1 MRRDP
6 SLTPDLSAQ
15 RRPAGEPII
24 TESGN
29 VIHAGEL
36 VGKTIRLKSR
46 RWVHARPTGQYSAS
60 TYPTQLDAALA
71 LLKEVQQE

>member
-1 MRRDP
+1 MNRNLN
-6 SLTPDLSAQ
+6 LTPDLSAQ

-29 VIHAGEL
+29 VIHAGRL

-46 RWVHARPTGQYSAS
+46 RWVHARPGGHYSGS

-71 LLKEVQQE
+71 LVEEVQQE